1 MDGTAEAGRSQ
12 PETAQAS
19 LDLDALAVS
28 DRFRL
33 FNFTRRDD
41 HLAYLWVLR
50 ALERLR
56 AVHHVQA
63 HTEDVAQALAELA
76 GLHEDVPEFD
86 DLGALRGRLDALADD
101 QILHR
106 LEDAARAGSLA
117 KYRNRQSVYQFSE
130 LGYRAYTAVEDVL
143 RARVRDANLSRL
155 VFSDILE
162 DLRAL
167 HAATR
172 DADADQVYRRLSR
185 LDTVLDDMSRRAAQF
200 HLTLGEIMRST
211 DTSPQTFMKYK
222 NALLTHM
229 TDFMAELDR
238 YLPRLATAIAAVDAA
253 GAGDGV
259 AGARV
264 AGARASD
271 DGAVLA
277 LAARADDRPF
287 LSDADKRDDWRRRWA
302 ALRAWFA
309 DGAVARNTGPENAG
323 ESRAE
328 GLRTATRAAVS
339 AVIALLRQVTEAQRG
354 GVNRSSQLRH
364 LAEWVFA
371 APDEPAAHALMTA
384 AFNLRTARHLG
395 GAHDDADQ
403 VSSRATWW
411 DAPGVDISVTLFKRG
426 KAPTPGVPQPARN
439 NPAVKAALARR
450 QSELRAAERAAAHS
464 LLGSGAHRRVL
475 DENETRV
482 LLRLLTL
489 ATEARTIVAGRLAT
503 ATGGNDVLTMRLVPS
518 ERGSTVQT
526 EHGTLHLPGFE
537 LELTPATTG
546 LRG

>member
-1 MDGTAEAGRSQ
+1 MDGTAETGRSQ

-86 DLGALRGRLDALADD
+86 DLAALRGRLDALADD

-167 HAATR
+167 QAATR
-172 DADADQVYRRLSR
+172 DGDADQVYRRLSR

-211 DTSPQTFMKYK
+211 DTSPQTFMRYK

-253 GAGDGV
+253 GPGSPG
-259 AGARV
+259 GR
-264 AGARASD
+264 GSD

-309 DGAVARNTGPENAG
+309 EGAVAGNTGAENAG

-411 DAPGVDISVTLFKRG
+411 DAPGVEISVTLFKRG

-450 QSELRAAERAAAHS
+450 QAELRAAERAAARS
-464 LLGSGAHRRVL
+464 LLGNGAHRRVL

-489 ATEARTIVAGRLAT
+489 ATEARTVVAGRLAT

-546 LRG
+546 LWG

>member
-1 MDGTAEAGRSQ
+1 MDGTAETGRSQ

-63 HTEDVAQALAELA
+63 HTEDVAQALAEL
-76 GLHEDVPEFD
+76 GSLHEDVPGFD
-86 DLGALRGRLDALADD
+86 DLTALRGRLDALADD

-155 VFSDILE
+155 VFSDILD

-211 DTSPQTFMKYK
+211 DTSPETFMRYK
-222 NALLTHM
+222 NALLIHM

-238 YLPRLATAIAAVDAA
+238 YLPRLAAAITAVDAA
-253 GAGDGV
+253 GAHP
-259 AGARV
+259 
-264 AGARASD
+264 RASD
-271 DGAVLA
+271 AGASDASASDSGAMLV

-287 LSDADKRDDWRRRWA
+287 LSADDKRDDWYRRWA

-309 DGAVARNTGPENAG
+309 EGAVAGNTGAEGSG

-339 AVIALLRQVTEAQRG
+339 GVIALLRQVTEAQRG

-364 LAEWVFA
+364 LAEWVFNT
-371 APDEPAAHALMTA
+371 PDEGAAYALMSA
-384 AFNLRTARHLG
+384 AFNIRSARHLG
-395 GAHDDADQ
+395 AAHDDAEQ
-403 VSSRATWW
+403 ISSRAAWW
-411 DAPGVDISVTLFKRG
+411 DAPGVEISVTLFRRG
-426 KAPTPGVPQPARN
+426 KAPVPGVPQPARS
-439 NPAVKAALARR
+439 NPALKA
-450 QSELRAAERAAAHS
+450 
-464 LLGSGAHRRVL
+464 
-475 DENETRV
+475 
-482 LLRLLTL
+482 
-489 ATEARTIVAGRLAT
+489 
-503 ATGGNDVLTMRLVPS
+503 
-518 ERGSTVQT
+518 
-526 EHGTLHLPGFE
+526 
-537 LELTPATTG
+537 
-546 LRG
+546 

>member
-1 MDGTAEAGRSQ
+1 MKQMDGTEATGHDQ
-12 PETAQAS
+12 PGTAQAS

-63 HTEDVAQALAELA
+63 HPEDVAQALAELA
-76 GLHEDVPEFD
+76 TAHEDVPGEFD
-86 DLGALRGRLDALADD
+86 DPTALRGRLDALASD

-117 KYRNRQSVYQFSE
+117 RYRNRQSVYQFSE

-167 HAATR
+167 HAAVR
-172 DADADQVYRRLSR
+172 DADGDQVYRRLSR

-211 DTSPQTFMKYK
+211 DTSPETFMKYK

-238 YLPRLATAIAAVDAA
+238 YLPRLAAAIAAIDAA
-253 GAGDGV
+253 S
-259 AGARV
+259 
-264 AGARASD
+264 ASTASASTGGED
-271 DGAVLA
+271 ALLA
-277 LAARADDRPF
+277 LAAAADDRPF
-287 LSDADKRDDWRRRWA
+287 LSAADKRDDWRRRWA

-309 DGAVARNTGPENAG
+309 DDPHREHAA

-339 AVIALLRQVTEAQRG
+339 GVIALLRQVTEAQRG

-403 VSSRATWW
+403 ISTRATWW

-450 QSELRAAERAAAHS
+450 QAEQRAAERAAARS
-464 LLGSGAHRRVL
+464 LLADGAHDRVL

-518 ERGSTVQT
+518 DRGSTVAT
-526 EHGTLHLPGFE
+526 RHGTLHLPGFE
-537 LELTPATTG
+537 LELTPSTQTPSTPG
-546 LRG
+546 PRG

>member
-1 MDGTAEAGRSQ
+1 MDGTDETGRDQ

-76 GLHEDVPEFD
+76 IAHEDVPNEFE
-86 DLGALRGRLDALADD
+86 DLTALRGRLDALASD

-117 KYRNRQSVYQFSE
+117 RYRNRQSVYQFSE

-143 RARVRDANLSRL
+143 GARVRDANLSRL

-172 DADADQVYRRLSR
+172 DADGDQVYRRLSR

-211 DTSPQTFMKYK
+211 DTSPETFMKYK

-238 YLPRLATAIAAVDAA
+238 YLPRLAAAIAAIDALSVSRA
-253 GAGDGV
+253 STGAGG
-259 AGARV
+259 
-264 AGARASD
+264 D
-271 DGAVLA
+271 DAMLA

-309 DGAVARNTGPENAG
+309 GNAVPGSTDPGSTG

-339 AVIALLRQVTEAQRG
+339 GVIALLRQVTEAQRG

-403 VSSRATWW
+403 ISTRATWR

-450 QSELRAAERAAAHS
+450 QAEQRAAERAAARS
-464 LLGSGAHRRVL
+464 LLGSGAHDRVL

-518 ERGSTVQT
+518 DKGSTVRT
-526 EHGTLHLPGFE
+526 RHGTLHLPGFE
-537 LELTPATTG
+537 LELTPSTPG

>member
-1 MDGTAEAGRSQ
+1 MDEIDGNGR
-12 PETAQAS
+12 THGRDS

-50 ALERLR
+50 ALDRLR
-56 AVHHVQA
+56 VVHQVQA
-63 HTEDVAQALAELA
+63 HSEDVAQALAELA
-76 GLHEDVPEFD
+76 AAHETVPIKDMPAFHD
-86 DLGALRGRLDALADD
+86 QVRLRERLDALADD

-106 LEDAARAGSLA
+106 LEDASRAGSLA
-117 KYRNRQSVYQFSE
+117 RYRNRQSVYQFSE
-130 LGYRAYTAVEDVL
+130 LGYRAYAAVEDVL
-143 RARVRDANLSRL
+143 AARVRDANLSRL
-155 VFSDILE
+155 VFSDILD

-167 HAATR
+167 HAAVHAR
-172 DADADQVYRRLSR
+172 DGDQVYRRLSR

-200 HLTLGEIMRST
+200 HLTLAELMRST
-211 DTSPQTFMKYK
+211 DTSPETFLKYK

-238 YLPRLATAIAAVDAA
+238 YLPRLAAAIASIDAA
-253 GAGDGV
+253 DAPAADAPGV
-259 AGARV
+259 GV
-264 AGARASD
+264 MLG
-271 DGAVLA
+271 
-277 LAARADDRPF
+277 LAAAVDDRPF
-287 LSDADKRDDWRRRWA
+287 LSDEDKHDDWRRRWA
-302 ALRAWFA
+302 ALGAWFA
-309 DGAVARNTGPENAG
+309 ADAGAAVGAAG
-323 ESRAE
+323 TAAESRAE

-371 APDEPAAHALMTA
+371 APDEASAHALATA

-403 VSSRATWW
+403 ISARAGWW
-411 DAPGVDISVTLFKRG
+411 DAPGVDISVTLFRRG

-439 NPAVKAALARR
+439 NPAVKAELARR
-450 QSELRAAERAAAHS
+450 QAEQRAAERAAARS
-464 LLGSGAHRRVL
+464 LLEAGVRDRVL
-475 DENETRV
+475 DEAETRV

-489 ATEARTIVAGRLAT
+489 ATEARTVVAGRLAT
-503 ATGGNDVLTMRLVPS
+503 AAGGNDVLTMRLLPS
-518 ERGSTVQT
+518 DAGSSVRTAQ
-526 EHGTLHLPGFE
+526 GTLHLPGFE
-537 LELTPATTG
+537 LRLEPAG
-546 LRG
+546 SR